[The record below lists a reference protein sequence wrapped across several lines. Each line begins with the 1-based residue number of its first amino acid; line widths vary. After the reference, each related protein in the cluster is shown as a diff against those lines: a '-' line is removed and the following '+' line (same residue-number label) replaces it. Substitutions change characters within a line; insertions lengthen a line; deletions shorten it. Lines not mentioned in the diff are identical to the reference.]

1 MQYSIENLFAIR
13 KTKFKDHV
21 GVIAELDLVEPS
33 DQITHTIYLDEEID
47 GEERLNI
54 FKFDPFFEKTEDEW
68 FIFVNFC
75 IFLCFLGFFVFFKI
89 LIVFSKFF
97 KENYFFPPYFFFL
110 RSQIKKEIL
119 GEENIIKLKTMK
131 PLEAEELENEEIDEN
146 KELEM
151 EKILDF
157 TEKDL
162 INLRRTVYLTIM
174 NSVDY
179 EECIHKLMKMNISEG
194 HEQEI
199 CNMLIEC
206 CMQERTYLRF
216 YGLLAQRFAAL
227 IEIYRE
233 NFLKCFVE
241 KYTKI
246 HRYQTNQLRNIAKL
260 FAHLLFTDTIDWKV
274 LSCIQLT
281 QEDTTSSSRI
291 LIKILFQEVNFY
303 FYYFFSF

>member
-1 MQYSIENLFAIR
+1 MHEGEIEKRVQYSIENLFAIR

-21 GVIAELDLVEPS
+21 GVIPELDLVEPS
-33 DQITHTIYLDEEID
+33 DQITHTIYLDEEIE
-47 GEERLNI
+47 GEDRLNI
-54 FKFDPFFEKTEDEW
+54 FKYDPFFEKTEEEW
-68 FIFVNFC
+68 T
-75 IFLCFLGFFVFFKI
+75 
-89 LIVFSKFF
+89 
-97 KENYFFPPYFFFL
+97 
-110 RSQIKKEIL
+110 QIKKEIL
-119 GEENIIKLKTMK
+119 GEENIIKLKTLK
-131 PLEAEELENEEIDEN
+131 PMEVEEPENEELDEN
-146 KELEM
+146 KEADQ

-179 EECIHKLMKMNISEG
+179 EECIHKLMKMNIGEG

-227 IEIYRE
+227 IEVYRE
-233 NFLKCFVE
+233 TFLRCFVE

-260 FAHLLFTDTIDWKV
+260 FAHLLFTDTIDWKA
-274 LSCIQLT
+274 LSCIKLT
-281 QEDTTSSSRI
+281 PEDTTSSSRI
-291 LIKILFQEVNFY
+291 LIKILFQEVKSINFKVLL
-303 FYYFFSF
+303 

>member
-1 MQYSIENLFAIR
+1 MHEGEIEKRVQYSIENLFAIR

-21 GVIAELDLVEPS
+21 GVIPELDLVEPS
-33 DQITHTIYLDEEID
+33 DQITHTLYLDEEID
-47 GEERLNI
+47 GEEFLNV
-54 FKFDPFFEKTEDEW
+54 FKFDPFFEKTEEEW
-68 FIFVNFC
+68 A
-75 IFLCFLGFFVFFKI
+75 
-89 LIVFSKFF
+89 
-97 KENYFFPPYFFFL
+97 
-110 RSQIKKEIL
+110 QIKKEIL
-119 GEENIIKLKTMK
+119 GEENIIKLKTLK
-131 PLEAEELENEEIDEN
+131 PLENEEIENEEMDEN
-146 KELEM
+146 REGED
-151 EKILDF
+151 KIMDF

-179 EECIHKLMKMNISEG
+179 EECIHKLMKMDIGEG

-227 IEIYRE
+227 IEVYRDT
-233 NFLKCFVE
+233 FLKCFVE

-281 QEDTTSSSRI
+281 QEETTSSSRI
-291 LIKILFQEVNFY
+291 FIKILFQEVLKNKKPL
-303 FYYFFSF
+303 

>member
-21 GVIAELDLVEPS
+21 GVIPELDLVEPN
-33 DQITHTIYLDEEID
+33 DQITHTVYLDEDMD
-47 GEERLNI
+47 GEDRLNI

-68 FIFVNFC
+68 
-75 IFLCFLGFFVFFKI
+75 
-89 LIVFSKFF
+89 S
-97 KENYFFPPYFFFL
+97 
-110 RSQIKKEIL
+110 SIKKEIL
-119 GEENIIKLKTMK
+119 GEENIIKLKTLK
-131 PLEAEELENEEIDEN
+131 PIEIEENENEEMDEN
-146 KELEM
+146 KEGED
-151 EKILDF
+151 KILDF

-179 EECIHKLMKMNISEG
+179 EECIHKLMKMNIGEG

-227 IEIYRE
+227 IEVYRDT
-233 NFLKCFVE
+233 FLKCFVE

-246 HRYQTNQLRNIAKL
+246 HRYQTSQLRNIAKL

-291 LIKILFQEVNFY
+291 LIKILFQEVF
-303 FYYFFSF
+303 